1 METRSRLSWGVR
13 LLQDNRAGTTV
24 ARSRKR
30 VPIAGIT
37 SATSEKQE
45 KRANHQRERRL
56 VRQMLA
62 TDPEPDLLPHTREL
76 SDPWS
81 MSKDGK
87 IYLGPW
93 TRPEDLRK

>member
-1 METRSRLSWGVR
+1 M
-13 LLQDNRAGTTV
+13 
-24 ARSRKR
+24 ARSRKK

-37 SATSEKQE
+37 SAASEKQE
-45 KRANHQRERRL
+45 KRANHRRERRR
-56 VRQMLA
+56 VREVLA
-62 TDPEPDLLPHTREL
+62 MDPAPDVVPHTREL
-76 SDPWS
+76 SNPWS